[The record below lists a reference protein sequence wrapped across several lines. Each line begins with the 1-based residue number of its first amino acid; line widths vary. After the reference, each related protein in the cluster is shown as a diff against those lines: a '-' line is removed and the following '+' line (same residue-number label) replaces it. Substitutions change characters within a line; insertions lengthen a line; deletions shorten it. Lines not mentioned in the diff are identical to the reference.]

1 MGLIRAALVG
11 AATTLADTWE
21 EFFVC
26 DSIPADV
33 IVVRGKKQLGKHS
46 SNKKGNENVI
56 SDGSSIVVHEG
67 QAMIM
72 VDQGIVTEIAT
83 EPGIYKYDTGTSPS
97 LFSSTFGAG
106 LKNTFKEMWDR
117 IKHGGDAAKDQRI
130 YYFNMKEL
138 LDNKFGTQNPVPFR
152 VTYQDLNRSFT
163 VGVRCNGIYSY
174 KIADPV
180 LFYANVCGN
189 VSSSYSRSELDGQLK
204 SEFLDSLQPAFAKI
218 SASGIRYDELPGRQ
232 REVKDAIET
241 ELTSDWKD
249 RRGLQLEKVAINS
262 ATISAEDTKRIQ
274 EFEDRAWNTNPTN
287 AAATLV
293 EAQAQAMQ
301 NAANN
306 PNGAAMGLFG
316 MGMANQMGGM
326 NAQGLFNMGAQQGAV
341 GATTS
346 PNAAGNP
353 ASAATAGSWNCEC
366 GTANTGKFCNNCGK
380 PKPAPANS
388 WKCQCGADNTGK
400 FCNNCGKPKPA
411 DAAPEGWTCSCGAIN
426 KGKFCAECGK
436 PKPAGAPLYRCDKC
450 GWEPEDPFNP
460 PKFCA
465 ECGDPFDDSDIVK

>member
-1 MGLIRAALVG
+1 MGLLYAALAG
-11 AATTLADTWE
+11 AATTLADTWL
-21 EFFVC
+21 EFYVC
-26 DSIPADV
+26 ESIPTDV
-33 IVVRGKKQLGKHS
+33 LVVRGKKQLGKHS
-46 SNKKGNENVI
+46 SNTKGNDNVI
-56 SDGSSIVVHEG
+56 SDGSGIVVHEG

-72 VDQGIVTEIAT
+72 VDQGVIVEIAT
-83 EPGIYKYDTGTSPS
+83 EPGQYTYQTGTAPS
-97 LFSSTFGAG
+97 IFSSSFGAG
-106 LKNTFKEMWDR
+106 IKNTIKEAWER
-117 IKHGGDAAKDQRI
+117 IKHGGSAAKDQRI
-130 YYFNMKEL
+130 YFFNMKEL

-152 VTYQDLNRSFT
+152 VTYQDLGRSFT

-180 LFYANVCGN
+180 LFYTNVCGN
-189 VSSSYSRSELDGQLK
+189 VTNQYSRSELDSQLK
-204 SEFLDSLQPAFAKI
+204 SEFLDSLQPAFANI
-218 SASGIRYDELPGRQ
+218 SATGIRYDELPGRQ
-232 REVKDAIET
+232 REVKTAIET
-241 ELTSDWKD
+241 ELDPEWKEK
-249 RRGLQLEKVAINS
+249 RGLQIEKVAINS

-301 NAANN
+301 NAASN

-316 MGMANQMGGM
+316 MGMANQAGGM
-326 NAQGLFNMGAQQGAV
+326 NAQSLFSMGAQQGAV
-341 GATTS
+341 GATTA
-346 PNAAGNP
+346 PGAGGTAP
-353 ASAATAGSWNCEC
+353 ADGWKCEC
-366 GTANTGKFCNNCGK
+366 GTTNTGKFCNNCGK

-388 WKCQCGADNTGK
+388 WKCECGSENTGK
-400 FCNNCGKPKPA
+400 FCANCGKPKPA
-411 DAAPEGWTCSCGAIN
+411 DAAPEGWACSCGAIN

-450 GWEPEDPFNP
+450 GWEPADPFNP